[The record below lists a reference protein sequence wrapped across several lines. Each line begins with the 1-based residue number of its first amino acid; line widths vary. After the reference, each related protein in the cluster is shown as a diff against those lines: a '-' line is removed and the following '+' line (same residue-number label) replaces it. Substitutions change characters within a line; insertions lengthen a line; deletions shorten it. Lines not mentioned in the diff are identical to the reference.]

1 MIIVL
6 GDLIADLSLRIAN
19 FPINAQDL
27 KPVSYLEVG
36 PGGATNIA
44 IMAARFGMPVACL
57 GEMGNDT
64 FGEVVR
70 SGLAREGIDTRHII
84 ITDDSKTPVA
94 GVIVDEK
101 REPAYLGY
109 LGKLVVR
116 ALPESWHTPIRDA
129 DALFADGWVEIP
141 EMPAVILSAFR
152 MAREH
157 GVKTFFDPGPGN
169 GAFDLTWHVDAA
181 ALATVLLVNEEEAQ
195 RLTGRADSLAAARQL
210 VQNGSELVVLKR
222 GADGLVLITVKQ
234 EQAVSGFKVEPRDFT
249 GAGDSVT
256 GAILYGYFNGMDLQ
270 ALGILGNATGAAKVQ
285 KLGTGHNMPTLA
297 EIRATLEQH
306 APAYANFI

>member
-6 GDLIADLSLRIAN
+6 GDLIADLALRIAD

-27 KPVSYLEVG
+27 KPLSYLEIG

-44 IMAARFGMPVACL
+44 IMAARFGLPVVCL
-57 GEMGNDT
+57 GEMGNDI
-64 FGEVVR
+64 FGEIVR
-70 SGLAREGIDTRHII
+70 AGLEREGIDTRRII
-84 ITDDSKTPVA
+84 ITDESKTPVA

-116 ALPESWHTPIRDA
+116 ALPQMWHAPIKTA
-129 DALFADGWVEIP
+129 DALFADGWIEIP
-141 EMPAVILSAFR
+141 EMSAMILAALR
-152 MAREH
+152 MARAA

-169 GAFDLTWHVDAA
+169 GAFDLTWHADAA
-181 ALATVLLVNEEEAQ
+181 ALATVLLVNEQEAQ
-195 RLTGRADSLAAARQL
+195 RLTGLADPLAAAQQL
-210 VQNGSELVVLKR
+210 VRRGSELVVLKR
-222 GADGLVLITVKQ
+222 GARGMVLVTA
-234 EQAVSGFKVEPRDFT
+234 EHDTAVGGFKVEPRDFT

-256 GAILYGYFNGMDLQ
+256 GAMLYGYLQGLDPQ
-270 ALGILGNATGAAKVQ
+270 ALGVLGNATGAAKVQ

-297 EIRATLEQH
+297 EIRSTLEQF
-306 APAYANFI
+306 APAYANLI